1 MKNILFVTP
10 TTTFDNGAEIS
21 IFYLMKYL
29 VSHGYN
35 IYSVCQEIPAPQ
47 QDEHQKH
54 YDEAGIKMI
63 YLPAAKWWW
72 EDAPGGKPGS
82 KAHRVE
88 SYRRNIKEIGEII
101 EEHFIELVISNTVNV
116 FQGALA
122 AKLAGIPHYWLIHEF
137 PEKEFAYYL
146 DKCDF
151 ISEYSTEIFSV
162 SGNLNNCLQ
171 QLFKNKKIGSF
182 VPYTQIPDMD
192 LSKGDKVRI
201 VSVGRVNERKNQLEL
216 IKSFERLQTK
226 EHSDLELVFIGPW
239 DDDYKKE
246 FQSYIDKRK
255 LKNISFLGFKSNP
268 WEYLTDKDIC
278 VFTSAQETFGLVYVE
293 AILKGLPTIL
303 SDNLGHKTAYD
314 IFGIGSMYHLGDID
328 ELTDMIKS
336 MLDNQETI
344 YSQSSQDKEKAKKL
358 YSVET
363 TYKEII
369 EQIKNQKPLSTKC
382 SLRHISDLIT
392 VNTEPTKLERGAR
405 KVSHFLYKVKQKLKK
420 ASI

>member
-29 VSHGYN
+29 VAQGYN
-35 IYSVCQEIPAPQ
+35 IYSVCQEIPVPR

-54 YDEAGIKMI
+54 YDEVGIKMI

-101 EEHFIELVISNTVNV
+101 EKYSINLVVSNTVNV
-116 FQGALA
+116 FQGAVA

-137 PEKEFAYYL
+137 PEKEFSYYL

-162 SGNLNNCLQ
+162 SGNLNNSLQ
-171 QLFKNKKIGSF
+171 QLFQNRKIGCF
-182 VPYTQIPDMD
+182 VPYTQIPDME
-192 LSKGDKVRI
+192 LIKGDKVRI
-201 VSVGRVNERKNQLEL
+201 VSVGRINERKNQLEL

-239 DDDYKKE
+239 DNDYKKVC
-246 FQSYIDKRK
+246 QTYIDKRQ

-314 IFGIGSMYHLGDID
+314 IFEIGSMYHLGDID

-344 YSQSSQDKEKAKKL
+344 YSQASQDKEKAKQL

-363 TYKEII
+363 TYREII
-369 EQIKNQKPLSTKC
+369 EKIKNQDSST
-382 SLRHISDLIT
+382 SETPLRHISDLIT

-405 KVSHFLYKVKQKLKK
+405 KVSHSLYRIKQKLRKQK
-420 ASI
+420 

>member
-29 VSHGYN
+29 VSQGYS
-35 IYSVCQEIPAPQ
+35 IFSVCQEIPAPK

-88 SYRRNIKEIGEII
+88 SYRRNIKEICEII
-101 EEHFIELVISNTVNV
+101 EDYSIDMVISNTVNV
-116 FQGALA
+116 FQGAVA
-122 AKLAGIPHYWLIHEF
+122 AKLTARPHYWLIHEF

-162 SGNLNNCLQ
+162 SGNLNECLQ
-171 QLFKNKKIGSF
+171 KIFLNKKIGQF
-182 VPYTQIPDMD
+182 IPYTQISEME
-192 LSKGDKVRI
+192 LSEGSKTRI
-201 VSVGRVNERKNQLEL
+201 VSVGRINERKNQLEL
-216 IKSFERLQTK
+216 IKSFRRLQK
-226 EHSDLELVFIGPW
+226 AGNNDLELIFIGPC
-239 DDDYKKE
+239 DDDYKKKC
-246 FQSYIDKRK
+246 QTYIDKYE

-268 WEYLTDKDIC
+268 WEYLTNKDIC

-293 AILKGLPTIL
+293 AILKGLPVIL

-314 IFGIGSMYHLGDID
+314 IFDIGEMYQLGDID
-328 ELTDMIKS
+328 QLTKIIDK
-336 MLDNQETI
+336 MLANQEEVYKQANI
-344 YSQSSQDKEKAKKL
+344 DKQKAQKL
-358 YSVET
+358 YNVET
-363 TYKEII
+363 TYKDII
-369 EQIKNQKPLSTKC
+369 EKINGQTSSLLKSS

-392 VNTEPTKLERGAR
+392 VNTEPTKLERVAR
-405 KVSHFLYKVKQKLKK
+405 KISHGLYRVKQKLKH
-420 ASI
+420 

>member
-1 MKNILFVTP
+1 MKNILFITP

-29 VSHGYN
+29 VSQGYN
-35 IYSVCQEIPAPQ
+35 IYSVCQEIPEPQ
-47 QDEHQKH
+47 QDEHRKH
-54 YDEAGIKMI
+54 YDEVGIKMI

-101 EEHFIELVISNTVNV
+101 KEHSIDLVVSNTVNV
-116 FQGALA
+116 FQGAVA
-122 AKLAGIPHYWLIHEF
+122 AKLTACPHYWLIHEF

-146 DKCDF
+146 NKCDF

-171 QLFKNKKIGSF
+171 KLFPDKNIGCF
-182 VPYTQIPDMD
+182 IPYTQIPDME
-192 LSKGDKVRI
+192 LARGDKARI

-216 IKSFERLQTK
+216 IKSFGRLQK
-226 EHSDLELVFIGPW
+226 DGNNDLELVFIGPW
-239 DDDYKKE
+239 DDDYKKKC
-246 FQSYIDKRK
+246 QSYIDKYK

-268 WEYLTDKDIC
+268 WECLTDKDIC

-293 AILKGLPTIL
+293 AILKGLPVII

-314 IFGIGSMYHLGDID
+314 IFEIGSMYHLGDID

-336 MLDNQETI
+336 MLNNQETI
-344 YSQSSQDKEKAKKL
+344 YGQASQDKAKAKQL

-369 EQIKNQKPLSTKC
+369 EKIKNQDLSTLETP
-382 SLRHISDLIT
+382 LRHISDLIT

-405 KVSHFLYKVKQKLKK
+405 KISHTLYRVRQKLKK
-420 ASI
+420 Q

>member
-29 VSHGYN
+29 VSQGYN
-35 IYSVCQEIPAPQ
+35 IFNVCQEIPALQ

-54 YDEAGIKMI
+54 YDEADIKMT

-88 SYRRNIKEIGEII
+88 SYRQNIKGIGEII
-101 EEHFIELVISNTVNV
+101 EEYSIDLVISNTVNV
-116 FQGALA
+116 FQGAVA
-122 AKLAGIPHYWLIHEF
+122 AALAGIPHYWLIHEF
-137 PEKEFAYYL
+137 PKNEFSYYL

-162 SGNLNNCLQ
+162 SGNLNHCLQ
-171 QLFKNKKIGSF
+171 QLFPTRKIGCF
-182 VPYTQIPDMD
+182 VPYTQIPDME
-192 LSKGDKVRI
+192 LARGDRVRI
-201 VSVGRVNERKNQLEL
+201 VSVGRINEPKNQLEL
-216 IKSFERLQTK
+216 IKSFNCLQTK
-226 EHSDLELVFIGPW
+226 EYPDLELVFIGPW
-239 DDDYKKE
+239 DDDYKKVC
-246 FQSYIDKRK
+246 QNYIDKYQ
-255 LKNISFLGFKSNP
+255 LKNVSFLGFKSNP
-268 WEYLTDKDIC
+268 WKYLTDKDIC
-278 VFTSAQETFGLVYVE
+278 VFPSSQETFGLVYVE

-303 SDNLGHKTAYD
+303 SDNLGHQTAYEL
-314 IFGIGSMYHLGDID
+314 FNIGSMYHLGNID

-344 YSQSSQDKEKAKKL
+344 YKQANQDKEKAKKL

-363 TYKEII
+363 TYEEII
-369 EQIKNQKPLSTKC
+369 EKIKNQKPLSTKS
-382 SLRHISDLIT
+382 SLSHISDLIT
-392 VNTEPTKLERGAR
+392 VNTTPTKLERQAR
-405 KVSHFLYKVKQKLKK
+405 KISHSLYRVRQKLKK
-420 ASI
+420 QHN